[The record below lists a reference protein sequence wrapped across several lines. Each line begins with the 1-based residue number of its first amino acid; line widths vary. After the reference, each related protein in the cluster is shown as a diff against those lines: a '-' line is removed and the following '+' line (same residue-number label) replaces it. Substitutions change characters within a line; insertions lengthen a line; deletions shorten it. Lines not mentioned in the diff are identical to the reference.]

1 MEVLKYVKHR
11 KRLKDNLEKSYTLM
25 IGKSTELNCMQLKG
39 LQDWEAT
46 NDISDGIKILK
57 TIKSLLH
64 QALEYKCHP
73 LSLCSAIKIE
83 YYLQQEPVMMNAQL
97 VDRLKDRVEVVEEIG
112 GSIGADPKLIV
123 DELAAYFK
131 DIGVNT

>member
-1 MEVLKYVKHR
+1 MLKYVKHR
-11 KRLKDNLEKSYTLM
+11 KGLKDNLEKSYTLM

-57 TIKSLLH
+57 MIKSLLY
-64 QALEYKCHP
+64 QSLDYKCHP

-83 YYLQQEPVMMNAQL
+83 YYLQQ
-97 VDRLKDRVEVVEEIG
+97 
-112 GSIGADPKLIV
+112 
-123 DELAAYFK
+123 
-131 DIGVNT
+131 